1 MRKQSFLKCSKT
13 YGFLIV
19 AFMLLL
25 GSCAQGYD
33 SPDGFDVGVNNQQ
46 VITPSADSVR
56 FVVNTEGTNATISWP
71 LVYGAKGYEV
81 TFENVDNPDSAYVI
95 DNYSNTL
102 VDGSSMTVTVTEDS
116 RYKLTIRS
124 IGDPKR
130 GNTDDPNAVVV
141 NLSTLVPAIATIPDG
156 SDIYTFI
163 QDSVKKD
170 TTFGQIPN
178 EVAIELVSGGKYTL
192 SGPIDFAGQKL
203 TFRGDKVKRAEVKVT
218 GTGGLLTYSGL
229 KIKFINFDM
238 SESTAISFI
247 SMTSA
252 NLPVTIRSQNLGYT
266 RAGSPI
272 NDIYIVQDPIY
283 IANCWFKNLPNSF
296 LYDNGITCAYWHFV
310 ITDCIV
316 QMRNVG
322 TYPFVNLQTRGR
334 AVKNITVQN
343 STLYNTG
350 DCSAYFMRYS
360 NSSNSNPQ
368 KIFGDMSSF
377 YSSTSIT
384 FSKATLSKTYNRQ
397 QFANNL
403 NGTGMTVNVDHCIF
417 YDCYEPVRRA
427 FSIGA
432 MKTFKFNFWY
442 AVTNPTQNSSE
453 PTRTDNSGA
462 PFASLYD
469 PKFVGDVTQ
478 SLDFAL
484 PNGGIDFT
492 PTEYEI
498 TSNMGGDPRWLIK

>member
-1 MRKQSFLKCSKT
+1 MRKQSFFKCSRT

-25 GSCAQGYD
+25 GSCAQGYL

-46 VITPSADSVR
+46 VITPTADSVR
-56 FVVNTEGTNATISWP
+56 FVVNTEGTAATISWP
-71 LVYGAKGYEV
+71 IVYGAKGSEV

-102 VDGSSMTVTVTEDS
+102 VDGSRMTVTVAEDS

-124 IGDPKR
+124 LGDPKR
-130 GNTDDPNAVVV
+130 GNTDDPNTIVV
-141 NLSTLVPAIATIPDG
+141 NFSTLVPAIATIPDG

-170 TTFGQIPN
+170 TTFGQIPK
-178 EVAIELVSGGKYTL
+178 EVAIELVAGGNYTL

-238 SESTAISFI
+238 SESTATSFI

-283 IANCWFKNLPNSF
+283 IANCWFKDLPNSF

-322 TYPFVNLQTRGR
+322 TSPFINLQSRGR
-334 AVKNITVQN
+334 AIKNITVQN
-343 STLYNTG
+343 STLFNTV

-368 KIFGDMSSF
+368 KIFGDMSSY

-397 QFANNL
+397 QFANNF

-417 YDCYEPVRRA
+417 YDCYEPVRRV

-442 AVTNPTQNSSE
+442 NVTNPTQNTSE

-469 PKFVGDVTQ
+469 PRFVGDVNQ
-478 SLDFAL
+478 SLDFSL
-484 PNGGIDFT
+484 PNGGVDFK
-492 PTEYEI
+492 PTEYEVL
-498 TSNMGGDPRWLIK
+498 SNMGGDPRWLTK